1 MRKIGALERVRHMD
15 PELYRR
21 FMKLADDILSD
32 RFKPFAVNTL
42 LYRERDY
49 EGTQVSLKENT
60 RHAMNVLKTACRNG
74 SLKLDLNM
82 QFTSKGEH
90 IPAAPISCE

>member
-1 MRKIGALERVRHMD
+1 
-15 PELYRR
+15 
-21 FMKLADDILSD
+21 
-32 RFKPFAVNTL
+32 
-42 LYRERDY
+42 
-49 EGTQVSLKENT
+49 
-60 RHAMNVLKTACRNG
+60 MNVLKTACRNG